1 LHRMIGCVALALVC
15 WMSDATA
22 QETGQNFTVQKLYE
36 ICQSSTLTD
45 QEGCG
50 LYLTGVGDIMEQ
62 VALELTKPWA
72 TKAARSDLS
81 IHAICTLGTRGH
93 NCASYSSI
101 GLKRTPS
108 YGNSQCTSEQSWR
121 SERRGR
127 ANERR
132 EISPSNRV
140 NS

>member
-1 LHRMIGCVALALVC
+1 MHRMIGCVALALVC

-81 IHAICTLGTRGH
+81 IHAICTPG
-93 NCASYSSI
+93 YSGAQLRQLFI
-101 GLKRTPS
+101 NWAEKNPKLWQQPMHFGAVL
-108 YGNSQCTSEQSWR
+108 
-121 SERRGR
+121 
-127 ANERR
+127 ALR
-132 EISPSNRV
+132 EAWPCK
-140 NS
+140 